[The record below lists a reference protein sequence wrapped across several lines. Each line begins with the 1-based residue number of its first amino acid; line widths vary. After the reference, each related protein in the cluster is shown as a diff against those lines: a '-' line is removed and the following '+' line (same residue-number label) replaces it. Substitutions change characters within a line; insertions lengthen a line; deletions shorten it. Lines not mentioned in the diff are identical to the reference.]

1 MSHSSLPNVCSF
13 YCKWIQSDYQ
23 FDRITIHAPSFMY
36 LNEWNYLGIMWSYY
50 VLIPWGI
57 LRKFDDM
64 KNVNITYW
72 ERIKIKKEKKR
83 PKSIMSMNKI

>member
-1 MSHSSLPNVCSF
+1 MC
-13 YCKWIQSDYQ
+13 
-23 FDRITIHAPSFMY
+23 
-36 LNEWNYLGIMWSYY
+36 
-50 VLIPWGI
+50 LIPWGI